1 MACFELMLFLSLYKN
16 VFPFLVN
23 VYIFESTGE
32 EECELKRDKARH
44 LGIPTPTQKIEKEK
58 NDTLTD
64 RQMDMQIG

>member
-44 LGIPTPTQKIEKEK
+44 LDVPTLAQKLEEEDM
-58 NDTLTD
+58 DTLTD
-64 RQMDMQIG
+64 RQMDM